1 MMATNATRLYRHAET
16 QAEARLTA
24 KSVIGAGPPGWCA
37 IMLER
42 ADGAVGCVAGQH
54 QVEWW
59 TSPELARQGYR
70 RRVRALNAAGYRRVL
85 AAEAAHASGTARGDA
100 AP

>member
-1 MMATNATRLYRHAET
+1 MRATNATRLYRHAET
-16 QAEARLTA
+16 HAEARLTA
-24 KSVIGAGPPGWCA
+24 KSVISASPLGWCA
-37 IMLER
+37 VTLER
-42 ADGAVGCVAGQH
+42 ADGALGCIAGQH

-85 AAEAAHASGTARGDA
+85 EIVEAQASETTPGALA
-100 AP
+100 